1 DLAGHAE
8 FGVGLAIA
16 GLDVAAQVA
25 GAAGRD
31 RHQPLFGELSRIDLD
46 LADRALEFRERHGLA
61 VLLLR
66 HLHLAREHHLRER
79 MRGEVM
85 RIAARVAQDQLV
97 ELAGF
102 KLELLRREFVFA
114 GRAEIDR
121 YLDRRLLRQIA
132 RRQRGPRSYSNTT
145 AAPSAKR
152 KEAMF
157 VSFEKSLAETMGSP
171 LMQMRMTC
179 N

>member
-1 DLAGHAE
+1 MAGHRRAEATPSFGRLCPAMTKQSIAPLSALLDYDLAGHAE

-25 GAAGRD
+25 GPAGRD
-31 RHQPLFGELSRIDLD
+31 RHQPPFGGLSRIDLD
-46 LADRALEFRERHGLA
+46 LADRALEFGERHGLA

-102 KLELLRREFVFA
+102 KLELLRREFILA
-114 GRAEIDR
+114 GGAEIHR
-121 YLDRRLLRQIA
+121 QLDWRLPGEVA
-132 RRQRGPRSYSNTT
+132 RG
-145 AAPSAKR
+145 
-152 KEAMF
+152 
-157 VSFEKSLAETMGSP
+157 
-171 LMQMRMTC
+171 
-179 N
+179 

>member
-1 DLAGHAE
+1 MCRASTSLRNEARKTWMAGTSPAMTETGVGALLDHDLAGHAE
-8 FGVGLAIA
+8 LGVGHAVA
-16 GLDVAAQVA
+16 GLDVATQVA

-31 RHQPLFGELSRIDLD
+31 RHQPPFGGLSRIDLD

-102 KLELLRREFVFA
+102 KLELLWREFVFA
-114 GRAEIDR
+114 GCAEIDR
-121 YLDRRLLRQIA
+121 HLDRRLPRQVA
-132 RRQRGPRSYSNTT
+132 CRQR
-145 AAPSAKR
+145 SA
-152 KEAMF
+152 
-157 VSFEKSLAETMGSP
+157 
-171 LMQMRMTC
+171 
-179 N
+179 